1 MAEANIKKVKLNLE
15 TNFRTILMD
24 TKPDIKAVKQE
35 TKIGVEMLISG
46 LVNIE

>member
-15 TNFRTILMD
+15 TNFRTILMEI
-24 TKPDIKAVKQE
+24 KPTIKAVKQE
-35 TKIGVEMLISG
+35 TKIEIEKLTSE